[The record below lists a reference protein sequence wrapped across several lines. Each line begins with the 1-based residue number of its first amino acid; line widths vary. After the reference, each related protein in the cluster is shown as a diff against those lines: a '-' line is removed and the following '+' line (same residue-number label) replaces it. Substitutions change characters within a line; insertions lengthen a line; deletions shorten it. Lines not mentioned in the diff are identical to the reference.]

1 MRVELELS
9 PAIIAELESVAK
21 RMGLA
26 VDELAQRLLDRQA
39 IFFNS

>member
-1 MRVELELS
+1 MYIELELS
-9 PAIIAELESVAK
+9 PAIVAELESVAE

-26 VDELAQRLLDRQA
+26 VTELAQRLLDRQA